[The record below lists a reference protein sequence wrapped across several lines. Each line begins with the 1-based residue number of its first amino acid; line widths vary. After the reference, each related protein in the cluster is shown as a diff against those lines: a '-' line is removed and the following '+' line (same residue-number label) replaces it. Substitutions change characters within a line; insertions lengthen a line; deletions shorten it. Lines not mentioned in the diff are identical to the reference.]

1 MSITTLANVFIWDT
15 PVGTVGWDSALHV
28 AFFEYDDKFKKQNL
42 ELAPLMIPISGQQI
56 YSFPG
61 LSEETF
67 QGLPG
72 LLADSLPDYFG
83 NAVINAFLRTQ
94 GRPEN

>member
-42 ELAPLMIPISGQQI
+42 EHLPI
-56 YSFPG
+56 
-61 LSEETF
+61 
-67 QGLPG
+67 
-72 LLADSLPDYFG
+72 
-83 NAVINAFLRTQ
+83 V
-94 GRPEN
+94 